1 MQKSQDSKQ
10 LKNIPRPPTQTLN
23 KNKIM
28 LIEIRTIEKY
38 VIEVDSDLTEE
49 EAVEQ
54 AYEKLEGESPNARH
68 KYHDDSTSEHSVIQD

>member
-1 MQKSQDSKQ
+1 
-10 LKNIPRPPTQTLN
+10 
-23 KNKIM
+23 M